1 MRKAGYVLIIA
12 VASTLLCWQCGS
24 GPTASGGTG
33 TETGNAFSGRIL
45 YQDSTPAAGV
55 TIRIFPVDFMP
66 LTTSGGV
73 EKTTD
78 SNGYYYYGDLG
89 EGRYN
94 VEGLKE
100 SLGVFI
106 DSIVVDRDS
115 SLCRV
120 PGGFMGRLGVIKGA
134 TAVPGFDNPNR
145 LRLMV
150 YFPGTGRIQK
160 PVIGEGFVFDSLPP
174 GPYRM
179 VYDPTLLDSYLQQE
193 FDVNLAAGDTLVLDT
208 VILAQRQP

>member
-1 MRKAGYVLIIA
+1 MTRFKYALA
-12 VASTLLCWQCGS
+12 PAAAAAFLFLSCGG

-33 TETGNAFSGRIL
+33 TETGNAFTGRIL

-55 TIRIFPVDFMP
+55 TVRIFPVDFVP
-66 LTTSGGV
+66 LTPSGGIS
-73 EKTTD
+73 KTTD

-106 DSIVVDRDS
+106 DSIMVDRDS

-120 PGGFMGRLGVIKGA
+120 PGGFMDRLGVIKGA
-134 TAVPGFDNPNR
+134 TIVPGFSNPNGIR
-145 LRLMV
+145 LLV
-150 YFPGTGRIQK
+150 YFPGTGRLQK
-160 PVIGEGFVFDSLPP
+160 PAIGSVFAFDSMPA
-174 GPYRM
+174 GPYRI
-179 VYDPTLLDSYLQQE
+179 VYDPTLVNYTQQE
-193 FDVNLAAGDTLVLDT
+193 FDVNLTAGDTLVLDT
-208 VILAQRQP
+208 VILTQH